1 MIQKALSTEYC
12 PSKFLAQLKFL
23 LLSLLGALAL
33 GAASSTLA
41 ATGSGVT
48 GTVAVRVS
56 GLDAPLKANTL
67 AFLSIYKETRPAGFT
82 LFDAADTTAEQDKR
96 SRVFTALHIE
106 RLHQLAPGEIEQ
118 ALQPFGYYS
127 PTLTSTL
134 KNPEPKSWEADY
146 KVVLGPRT
154 AYAKVVVE
162 VVGEGARLPVVVQRV
177 AQVQAQQGRGLD
189 HAFYQSNKGALL
201 TDLASSGYLD
211 ARFTK
216 AVLRVNPTAQTAD
229 LQWQLDTGSRYYFGP
244 VVVAQDVLRDSFVA
258 RYHNITAGEP
268 FSTARLVDLQIR
280 LNDTNYFNSVVLEVD
295 RDEAVDFRIPVTLRA
310 QPAKRRRYTA
320 GVGFGTDTGPRIS
333 AGIEARRVNNRGH
346 KYRLQT
352 RFSAIS
358 NELQGEYEIPIKNV
372 AKDRVLVYAGGQQR
386 EVADADTTTYLV
398 GVAREDDWGPFRRRL
413 FFNLER
419 EQFEIGNAPQQ
430 QSTLA
435 YPGINLAFDRVDNP
449 KFVRRG
455 YSLALQLHGGLES
468 LGSKVD
474 FTAIGLSGRGV
485 LGFGSRWRLITAAE
499 AAWVDTDDFS
509 ALPPSQR
516 LYAGGDRSVRGYGFQ
531 SISPENASG
540 DDIGGRYLASAS
552 VEVDYQ
558 VGGAWLVAAFVDAG
572 EASEQKPN
580 DFKLGVG
587 LGIRYR
593 SPVGMIR
600 FDVAHPLD
608 DPDNSFR
615 VHVSIGPDL

>member
-1 MIQKALSTEYC
+1 MIQKPWSTERY
-12 PSKFLAQLKFL
+12 PSKFFAPLKL
-23 LLSLLGALAL
+23 LLLAALGALAL
-33 GAASSTLA
+33 GATSSVLA
-41 ATGSGVT
+41 ATGS
-48 GTVAVRVS
+48 VAVRVT

-67 AFLSIYKETRPAGFT
+67 AFLSIYQATRPAGFT
-82 LFDAADTTAEQDKR
+82 LFDAAATKAEQEKR
-96 SRVFTALHIE
+96 SRVFTALRIE
-106 RLHQLAPGEIEQ
+106 RLHQLAQGEIEQ
-118 ALQPFGYYS
+118 ALQPFGYYT
-127 PTLTSTL
+127 PTITASLES
-134 KNPEPKSWEADY
+134 PEPKRWKADY
-146 KVVLGPRT
+146 KVVPGPRT

-162 VVGEGARLPVVVQRV
+162 VVGEGAQLPAVVRRV
-177 AQVQAQQGRGLD
+177 AKVQAQQGRGLD

-201 TDLASSGYLD
+201 TDLANAGYLD

-216 AVLRVNPTAQTAD
+216 AELRVNPNAQTAE
-229 LQWQLDTGSRYYFGP
+229 LQWLLETGARYYFGP
-244 VVVAQDVLRDSFVA
+244 VVVAQDVLRNSFVA

-280 LNDTNYFNSVVLEVD
+280 LNDTNYFNSVELEVD
-295 RDEAVDFRIPVTLRA
+295 RDEAVDYRIPVTLRA

-320 GVGFGTDTGPRIS
+320 GVGFGTDTGPRVS

-358 NELQGEYEIPIKNV
+358 SELQGEYEVPIKNV

-419 EQFEIGNAPQQ
+419 EQFEFGDAPQQ
-430 QSTLA
+430 QSTLV
-435 YPGINLAFDRVDNP
+435 YPGINLAYDRVDNP

-455 YSLALQLHGGLES
+455 YSLTLQLHGGLES
-468 LGSKVD
+468 LGSEVD
-474 FTAIGLSGRGV
+474 FTSIGLSGRGV
-485 LGFGSRWRLITAAE
+485 LGFGSRWRMITAAQ
-499 AAWVDTDDFS
+499 AAWVDTDEFS

-552 VEVDYQ
+552 LEVDYQ
-558 VGGAWLVAAFVDAG
+558 LGGSWLVAAFADAG
-572 EASEQKPN
+572 EASQQRPN